1 VNRLFPRLALVSLAL
16 LFTLFLILGNIF
28 IYQKQ
33 RTSYLDAFKETQ
45 QTDIKLLSQLAREAL
60 ITQNYALI
68 EWFFNTWGQDY
79 QKVVRLT
86 LENQNGFALSQYQR
100 RKSALGNTI
109 TSTNTLILH
118 DGSYTITLTSDSIE
132 VDKLLEELKM
142 QLLLVNAGATLLV
155 ILNIW
160 FLFQRFAIR
169 HLHHET
175 RLRKIAEEK
184 LKQLEQS

>member
-1 VNRLFPRLALVSLAL
+1 MNKLFPRLALVSLAL
-16 LFTLFLILGNIF
+16 LFTLFLVLGNIF

-45 QTDIKLLSQLAREAL
+45 HTDLKLLSQLAREAL

-68 EWFFNTWGQDY
+68 EWFFNTWGLDY

-86 LENQNGFALSQYQR
+86 LENQNGFALSKYQR
-100 RKSALGNTI
+100 RKAAEGDTI
-109 TSTNTLILH
+109 TNANTLVLH
-118 DGSYTITLTSDSIE
+118 DGSYTITITSDSIE
-132 VDKLLEELKM
+132 IDNLLEELKL
-142 QLLLVNAGATLLV
+142 QLVLVNAGATLLV

-169 HLHHET
+169 HLHQET
-175 RLRKIAEEK
+175 RLRKIAEDK
-184 LKQLEQS
+184 LKLLEHG

>member
-1 VNRLFPRLALVSLAL
+1 MNKLFPRLALVSLAL
-16 LFTLFLILGNIF
+16 LFTLFLVLGNIF

-33 RTSYLDAFKETQ
+33 RTSYHDAFKETQ
-45 QTDIKLLSQLAREAL
+45 QTDLKLLSQLAREAL

-68 EWFFNTWGQDY
+68 EWFFNTWGLDY

-86 LENQNGFALSQYQR
+86 LENQNGFALSKYQR
-100 RKSALGNTI
+100 RKAAEGETI
-109 TSTNTLILH
+109 TNSNTLVLH
-118 DGSYTITLTSDSIE
+118 DGSYTITITSDSIE
-132 VDKLLEELKM
+132 IDNLLEELKL

-169 HLHHET
+169 HLHQEM
-175 RLRKIAEEK
+175 RLRKIAEDK
-184 LKQLEQS
+184 LKLLERG